1 MKTLSNDKISIQ
13 GQSQPASATLRN
25 IFEKD
30 LSRSQEIE
38 FFSRSGIN
46 FLPDLGYFSFCN
58 RTDVGSFRDILPYQ
72 LVAVFYGSFLPC
84 AIGIGKIHG
93 HVELLGYPFMLG
105 ELTAVVRGDGLQ
117 GLSLVWQQQ
126 PPHGSCHRLRFLP
139 VLEPFHQQEV
149 RAPFRQREDGVAV
162 LVHDE
167 VHLPVPETFAV
178 GFRRTLVYAHTV
190 TDVRGLSLMTV

>member
-1 MKTLSNDKISIQ
+1 MFTKLW
-13 GQSQPASATLRN
+13 QSQPASATLRN

-46 FLPDLGYFSFCN
+46 FLPRSYGFSFCN
-58 RTDVGSFRDILPYQ
+58 RTDVGSFRIYCRISLLPFSM
-72 LVAVFYGSFLPC
+72 ASFLPC

-117 GLSLVWQQQ
+117 GLSLY
-126 PPHGSCHRLRFLP
+126 GSSNLHTVLATGFAFFPCLSLSINRKFVLLSVSVRMALLSLSTMRSISQSPKRLPSASAGRSCMLTRLRMF
-139 VLEPFHQQEV
+139 
-149 RAPFRQREDGVAV
+149 VA
-162 LVHDE
+162 LV
-167 VHLPVPETFAV
+167 
-178 GFRRTLVYAHTV
+178 
-190 TDVRGLSLMTV
+190 S

>member
-1 MKTLSNDKISIQ
+1 MNSPERVKRLLVWTILSSR
-13 GQSQPASATLRN
+13 QSQPASATLRN

-117 GLSLVWQQQ
+117 GLSLVWQQ
-126 PPHGSCHRLRFLP
+126 PTRFLP
-139 VLEPFHQQEV
+139 QASLSS
-149 RAPFRQREDGVAV
+149 RA
-162 LVHDE
+162 
-167 VHLPVPETFAV
+167 
-178 GFRRTLVYAHTV
+178 
-190 TDVRGLSLMTV
+190 